1 MALMTK
7 TFLLITVTLITIM
20 TLNCVG
26 GNQATHSTGD
36 LESAEFINP
45 FPDKIY
51 SEEDFDHQSVK
62 FNKKYDVAELPLA
75 ISAKRI
81 IFDKKYVEARLY
93 ETSATAYAE
102 GKTYAESVTGPD
114 GIVSGDAVMWKEKER
129 DRRKCVPKAGLSEAG
144 CDQVARYG
152 GFLISGNMVLLCEG
166 LDMADAHNLCQKLI
180 EQLNE

>member
-1 MALMTK
+1 MIN
-7 TFLLITVTLITIM
+7 TFLFITVLLVTIM
-20 TLNCVG
+20 TVNCVG
-26 GNQATHSTGD
+26 GNQSTDSTGNLD
-36 LESAEFINP
+36 SAEYINL

-51 SEEDFDHQSVK
+51 SEEDFDHPSVK
-62 FNKKYDVAELPLA
+62 FNKKYDVSELPFA

-81 IFDKKYVEARLY
+81 IFNKKYVEARLY
-93 ETSATAYAE
+93 ETSDTADTE

-114 GIVSGDAVMWKEKER
+114 GVVSGDAVMWKEKER